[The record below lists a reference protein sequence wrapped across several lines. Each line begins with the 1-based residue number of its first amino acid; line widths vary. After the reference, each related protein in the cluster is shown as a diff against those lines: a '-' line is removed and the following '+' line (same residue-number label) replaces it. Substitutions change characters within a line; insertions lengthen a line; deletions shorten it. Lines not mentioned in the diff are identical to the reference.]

1 MNLALQDGIFKA
13 QDLMLQMPQA
23 ETVVTDHF
31 ADGLYA
37 RELFIP
43 AGVCLVGALH
53 KTNHIF
59 TVSQGE
65 CYAVT
70 HEGKEHMVAQYTGQT
85 RPGMKRVIYAVT
97 DTVWTTYHPTDET
110 NPEKIAEQILET
122 EQ

>member
-70 HEGKEHMVAQYTGQT
+70 HEGKEHMVAPYTGQT

-110 NPEKIAEQILET
+110 NPEKIAEQILEA

>member
-13 QDLMLQMPQA
+13 QDLMLKMPQA

-70 HEGKEHMVAQYTGQT
+70 HEGKEHIVAPYTGQT

>member
-13 QDLMLQMPQA
+13 QDLMLQMPPA

-70 HEGKEHMVAQYTGQT
+70 HEGKEHIVAPYTGQT

>member
-59 TVSQGE
+59 TVSKGE

-70 HEGKEHMVAQYTGQT
+70 HEGKEHMIALYTGQT

-110 NPEKIAEQILET
+110 NPKKIAEQILET

>member
-23 ETVVTDHF
+23 KTVVTDHF

-70 HEGKEHMVAQYTGQT
+70 HEGKEHIVAPYTGQT

-110 NPEKIAEQILET
+110 NPEKIAKQILET

>member
-13 QDLMLQMPQA
+13 QDLMLQMPQV

-70 HEGKEHMVAQYTGQT
+70 HEGKEHIVAPYTGQT
-85 RPGMKRVIYAVT
+85 RPGMKRVIYALT

>member
-1 MNLALQDGIFKA
+1 MNLALQDEIFKA

-23 ETVVTDHF
+23 DTVVTHHF

-37 RELFIP
+37 RELLIP

-70 HEGKEHMVAQYTGQT
+70 HEGKEHIVAPHTGQT

-97 DTVWTTYHPTDET
+97 DTVWTTYHPTDEI

>member
-1 MNLALQDGIFKA
+1 MNLALQDGIVKA

-23 ETVVTDHF
+23 ETIVTDHF

-70 HEGKEHMVAQYTGQT
+70 HEGKERIVAPYTGQT

-97 DTVWTTYHPTDET
+97 DTVWTTYHPTDEI

>member
-31 ADGLYA
+31 TDGLYA

-70 HEGKEHMVAQYTGQT
+70 HEGKEHIVAPHTGQT

>member
-13 QDLMLQMPQA
+13 QDLMLQMPQV

-70 HEGKEHMVAQYTGQT
+70 HEGKEHIVAPYTGQT

>member
-59 TVSQGE
+59 TVSKGE

-70 HEGKEHMVAQYTGQT
+70 NEGKEHMIAPYTGQT

>member
-23 ETVVTDHF
+23 EKVVTDHF

-70 HEGKEHMVAQYTGQT
+70 HEGKEHMIAPYTGQT

-110 NPEKIAEQILET
+110 DPEKIAEQILET

>member
-70 HEGKEHMVAQYTGQT
+70 HEGKEHMVAPYTGQT

-122 EQ
+122 EL

>member
-13 QDLMLQMPQA
+13 QDLMLQMPQV

-70 HEGKEHMVAQYTGQT
+70 HEGKEHMVAPYTGQT

>member
-23 ETVVTDHF
+23 KTVVTDHF

-70 HEGKEHMVAQYTGQT
+70 HEGKEHMIAPYTGQT

-110 NPEKIAEQILET
+110 NPEKIAKQILET

>member
-1 MNLALQDGIFKA
+1 MDLSLQGGIYKA

-70 HEGKEHMVAQYTGQT
+70 HEGKEHIVAPYTGQT
-85 RPGMKRVIYAVT
+85 RPGMKRVIYALT

-110 NPEKIAEQILET
+110 NPEKIAAQILET

>member
-13 QDLMLQMPQA
+13 QDLMLQMPQV

-70 HEGKEHMVAQYTGQT
+70 HEGKEHMVAPYTGQT
-85 RPGMKRVIYAVT
+85 KPGMKRVIYAVT

>member
-70 HEGKEHMVAQYTGQT
+70 HEGKEHIVAPYTGQT
-85 RPGMKRVIYAVT
+85 RPGMKRVIYALT

-110 NPEKIAEQILET
+110 NPEKIAEQILEA